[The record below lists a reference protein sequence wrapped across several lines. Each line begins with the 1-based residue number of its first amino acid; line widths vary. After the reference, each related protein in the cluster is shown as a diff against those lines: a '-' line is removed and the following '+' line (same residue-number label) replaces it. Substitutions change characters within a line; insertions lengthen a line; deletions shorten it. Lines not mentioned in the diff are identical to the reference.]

1 MANYRRELRIGTN
14 IRKKKKVKKVMKF
27 IKRIKRVQNEVRI
40 MLKKA

>member
-27 IKRIKRVQNEVRI
+27 IKRIKRVQNEVGT

>member
-14 IRKKKKVKKVMKF
+14 IRKKKKVKNVMKF
-27 IKRIKRVQNEVRI
+27 IKRIKRVQNEVRT

>member
-1 MANYRRELRIGTN
+1 MANYRRELRTETN

-27 IKRIKRVQNEVRI
+27 IKRIKRVQNEVRT